1 MEVLPKVESD
11 KEVAI
16 DEAEEDRQDE
26 VNEDLLKLE
35 ETLCNIQIT
44 PTPCSLWG
52 YFCYTFGHV

>member
-16 DEAEEDRQDE
+16 DEAEEYRQDE

-44 PTPCSLWG
+44 PTPCSL
-52 YFCYTFGHV
+52 